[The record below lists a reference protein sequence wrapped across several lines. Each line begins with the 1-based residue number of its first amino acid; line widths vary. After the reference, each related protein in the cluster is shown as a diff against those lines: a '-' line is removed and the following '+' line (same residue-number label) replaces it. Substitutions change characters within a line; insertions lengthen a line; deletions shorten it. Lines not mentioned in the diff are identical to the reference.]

1 MYASVALPVFITL
14 LALLVVA
21 VALLVVPLVIRF
33 VVWLAAGED
42 TASLM
47 YAQQLEDEA
56 ARLSRV

>member
-1 MYASVALPVFITL
+1 MALPLLPL
-14 LALLVVA
+14 LALL
-21 VALLVVPLVIRF
+21 ALAGTFVVVPLTIRF

-56 ARLSRV
+56 AGLTRV

>member
-1 MYASVALPVFITL
+1 MYASVALPLLPL
-14 LALLVVA
+14 LALL
-21 VALLVVPLVIRF
+21 ALAGTFVVVPLTIRF

-56 ARLSRV
+56 AGLTRV